1 MSVFARESATLPA
14 RDVSEKYV
22 CTADSSDSAAKKR
35 KKKKRRRKKTKLARE
50 RRGRR
55 RKKKKK
61 RSRGGKWQERREG
74 GGGGGKSKRG
84 KRNGR
89 EARSVRGCIYPRL
102 GFTLPRFTKGAI
114 HRTPMNEHGR
124 TRAMPTLYAGN
135 ATGRSGC
142 RTKTRRKRAPVLLSS
157 FCLSS
162 PEMFRTERRRERGGG
177 GERERER
184 KVGRKTT
191 RYTHVHTPIHPS
203 CSRRIISFDID
214 RVIDLESVFHSL
226 DLS

>member
-1 MSVFARESATLPA
+1 
-14 RDVSEKYV
+14 
-22 CTADSSDSAAKKR
+22 
-35 KKKKRRRKKTKLARE
+35 
-50 RRGRR
+50 
-55 RKKKKK
+55 
-61 RSRGGKWQERREG
+61 
-74 GGGGGKSKRG
+74 
-84 KRNGR
+84 
-89 EARSVRGCIYPRL
+89 
-102 GFTLPRFTKGAI
+102 
-114 HRTPMNEHGR
+114 MNEHGR

-214 RVIDLESVFHSL
+214 RVIDLESVRSFIPWIYRNTSSNERTNVGRERGGGREP
-226 DLS
+226 DL